1 MSNSNTP
8 PNPSQG
14 AADAQFDSAAFL
26 KVASRFIDLANQENR
41 TYPARDLNMALL
53 YAAARYNA
61 HVARAVLG
69 IGAQEDAY
77 VQQMTDAYRDMLREN
92 LADPALKPK

>member
-1 MSNSNTP
+1 MSNSNP
-8 PNPSQG
+8 PGTPSQG
-14 AADAQFDSAAFL
+14 QADAQFDSAAFL

-69 IGAQEDAY
+69 IGAQEEAY
-77 VQQMTDAYRDMLREN
+77 VRQMTDAYRDMLREN